1 MYIRKDGDKMSIE
14 KIISYAIS
22 IAICVLIFT
31 LYNDIK
37 ITSKQV
43 TYIKKKIDEIDKKLN
58 ETNNES

>member
-1 MYIRKDGDKMSIE
+1 MSIE

-37 ITSKQV
+37 VTSKQV

-58 ETNNES
+58 ETNKES